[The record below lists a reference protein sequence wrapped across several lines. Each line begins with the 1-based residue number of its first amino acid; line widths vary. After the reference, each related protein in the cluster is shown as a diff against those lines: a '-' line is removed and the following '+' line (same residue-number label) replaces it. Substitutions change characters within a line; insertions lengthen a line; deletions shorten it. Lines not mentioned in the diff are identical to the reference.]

1 MKYSFLMSIPA
12 ILGALVLE
20 LKDATD
26 LAVSGTEVVYYVI
39 GMAVAAVVGYV
50 CIKTM
55 LVIVRKKKFTVL
67 PSTVCSLAHCPSAG
81 IFIWHNGFGG

>member
-1 MKYSFLMSIPA
+1 MSIPA

-39 GMAVAAVVGYV
+39 GMAVAAVVGYI

-55 LVIVRKKKFTVL
+55 LVIVRKRSSPFL
-67 PSTVCSLAHCPSAG
+67 PSTVCSLGALS
-81 IFIWHNGFGG
+81 IGGYFYLA